1 MAAPLAPPHEHYELL
16 DGTQILV
23 NDTDK
28 LTQVVADQN
37 QRINALLNRP
47 PQPST
52 QQWQQLMGSI
62 NPPATAFT
70 APQNPVLTARN
81 RQPTAHEDN
90 APPTGV
96 QDAKLKAPEPFTGR
110 RGEARQ
116 FLESIEGYFA
126 MRPNANR
133 LTRTR
138 ILFTCRLIGGSAKD
152 WASAVTKAIS
162 NNEDNDY
169 YTDSWTTFKDTFLEK
184 FGIPDDKGY
193 AANRLQTFNQ
203 GTRAWED
210 FFFKFETLRNRAGYS
225 KENTYR
231 RLKDATNS
239 SLRYAILTAYP
250 APTDYDSYAQAASTR
265 TRLARELQDYEKGQ
279 YNRRDYAPK
288 FSKHAEPMDDP
299 MDVDIN
305 AIRGRRGMKAKKM
318 KGKPSHGKGK
328 QVPTRPPKSSM
339 RVPKKTSPTNVIP
352 TSSSFGPP
360 KGAPKGNCFR
370 CGRPGHF
377 VKDCS
382 VRVNQ
387 ISEQHINQLVGIAS
401 GIPLGG
407 GYEESEEDDEEDDT
421 DDEDDYDNSQ
431 EPSLIDLE
439 SEDDEQDEEQSF

>member
-1 MAAPLAPPHEHYELL
+1 MAPIAPPHQTYQFL
-16 DGTQILV
+16 DGSTMIID
-23 NDTDK
+23 DTDK
-28 LTQVVADQN
+28 LIRVMADQN
-37 QRINALLNRP
+37 QKINALSNQP
-47 PQPST
+47 PHPTQ

-70 APQNPVLTARN
+70 PPENPVLTARN
-81 RQPTAHEDN
+81 NRATPHEDN
-90 APPTGV
+90 PPPTGV
-96 QDAKLKAPEPFTGR
+96 QDAKLKSPEPFTGR
-110 RGEARQ
+110 RGDARQ
-116 FLESIEGYFA
+116 FLESVEGYFA

-138 ILFTCRLIGGSAKD
+138 ILFTCRLLGGSAKD

-162 NNEDNDY
+162 KNEDNDY
-169 YTDSWTTFKDTFLEK
+169 YTDSWENFKTTFLEK

-210 FFFKFETLRNRAGYS
+210 FFFKFETLRNRAGFT
-225 KENTYR
+225 KDNTYR
-231 RLKDATNS
+231 RLKDATNPQ
-239 SLRYAILTAYP
+239 LRYAILTAYP
-250 APTDYDSYAQAASTR
+250 APTDYDSYAAAAATR

-279 YNRRDYAPK
+279 TYRRDYAPK

-305 AIRGRRGMKAKKM
+305 TIRGRKGMKAKKI
-318 KGKPSHGKGK
+318 KGKTSSGKGK
-328 QVPTRPPKSSM
+328 QVPTKPPKSSM
-339 RVPKKTSPTNVIP
+339 RVPKKTSPPNAIP

-360 KGAPKGNCFR
+360 KGAPKGTCFR

-387 ISEQHINQLVGIAS
+387 ISEHHINNLVSIAS

-407 GYEESEEDDEEDDT
+407 GYEESEDEDEEEET
-421 DDEDDYDNSQ
+421 DDEDDDETNQ
-431 EPSLIDLE
+431 EPSLIDLD
-439 SEDDEQDEEQSF
+439 SEEDEQDEEQSF